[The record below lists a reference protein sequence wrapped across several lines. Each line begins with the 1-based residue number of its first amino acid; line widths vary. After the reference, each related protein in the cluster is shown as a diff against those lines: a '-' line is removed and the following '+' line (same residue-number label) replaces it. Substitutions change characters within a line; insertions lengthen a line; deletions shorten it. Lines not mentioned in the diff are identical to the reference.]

1 MTAAAVALIVY
12 RTRAERAMLAA
23 WQAPEGGHPMTA
35 ATAAMTKT
43 GALAIARQARR
54 YGHWADAGPDDPRAV
69 SVDCPRCR
77 QRVHA
82 VREPRRA
89 SRGPLYESPG
99 RALDRAMLAHLTG
112 GWCAP

>member
-1 MTAAAVALIVY
+1 
-12 RTRAERAMLAA
+12 
-23 WQAPEGGHPMTA
+23 MTA

-43 GALAIARQARR
+43 EALAIARQARR
-54 YGHWADAGPDDPRAV
+54 YGHRADAGPDDPRAV

-112 GWCAP
+112 GWCEP